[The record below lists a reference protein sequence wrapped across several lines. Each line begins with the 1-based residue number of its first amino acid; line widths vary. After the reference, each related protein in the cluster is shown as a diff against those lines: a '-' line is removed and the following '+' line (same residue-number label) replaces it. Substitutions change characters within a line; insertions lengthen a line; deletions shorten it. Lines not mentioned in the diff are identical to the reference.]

1 MFAKPLTCRYFWTS
15 KKIKTNKLEKNIK
28 RGHLFIDVN
37 ITMLNM
43 SPKILLLSVKGDTY
57 SDSEK

>member
-15 KKIKTNKLEKNIK
+15 KKIKTGDKNIK

-43 SPKILLLSVKGDTY
+43 SPRIQLLSVKGDTY